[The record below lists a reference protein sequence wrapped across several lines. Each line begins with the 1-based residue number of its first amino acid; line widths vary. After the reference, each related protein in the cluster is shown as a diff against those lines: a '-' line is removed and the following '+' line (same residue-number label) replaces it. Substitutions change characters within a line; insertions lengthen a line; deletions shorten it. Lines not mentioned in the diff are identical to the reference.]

1 MRAHERVDRMKR
13 SLFVV
18 VAGCAVWALAKTA
31 TFTAV
36 AAWLPDALPQP
47 DEDVF
52 PSTVSLLAMLGSD
65 VLFMIVAGYVTA
77 AVARRVQ
84 VGHAAALGA
93 AIVVLGLA
101 LMMVGWR
108 GEPLW
113 YQVTLVAIAVPAAV
127 TGGSLRS
134 QRRDAAPR

>member
-1 MRAHERVDRMKR
+1 MKR
-13 SLFVV
+13 SLFAV
-18 VAGCAVWALAKTA
+18 VAGCAVWALAKTTQFA
-31 TFTAV
+31 AV
-36 AAWLPDALPQP
+36 AAWIPDALPQP
-47 DEDVF
+47 GEDVF
-52 PSTVSLLAMLGSD
+52 PSTVSLLAMLGAD
-65 VLFMIVAGYVTA
+65 VLFMIVAGYVSA
-77 AVARRVQ
+77 AVARRAH

-93 AIVVLGLA
+93 AIVVFGLA

>member
-1 MRAHERVDRMKR
+1 MRR
-13 SLFVV
+13 SLPAV
-18 VAGCAVWALAKTA
+18 VAGCAVWAVAKTA
-31 TFTAV
+31 TFTAL
-36 AAWLPDALPQP
+36 AAWIPQALPP
-47 DEDVF
+47 PGENVF
-52 PSTVSLLAMLGSD
+52 PGTVSLLAMLGSD

-77 AVARRVQ
+77 AVARRAH

-93 AIVVLGLA
+93 ALVVLRLA

-113 YQVTLVAIAVPAAV
+113 YQITLVAIAVPAAV

-134 QRRDAAPR
+134 QRRNHPKSV

>member
-1 MRAHERVDRMKR
+1 MRR
-13 SLFVV
+13 SLLAVV
-18 VAGCAVWALAKTA
+18 VGCAAWAVAKTA
-31 TFTAV
+31 TFAAV

-47 DEDVF
+47 GENVF
-52 PSTVSLLAMLGSD
+52 PGTGSLLALLGSD

-77 AVARRVQ
+77 AVARRAP

-101 LMMVGWR
+101 LMMMVGWR

>member
-1 MRAHERVDRMKR
+1 MKR

-18 VAGCAVWALAKTA
+18 IAGCAVWALAKTA

-36 AAWLPDALPQP
+36 VGWFPDVLPQP
-47 DEDVF
+47 GEDVF

-77 AVARRVQ
+77 AGARRVQ

-134 QRRDAAPR
+134 QRRDAASR

>member
-1 MRAHERVDRMKR
+1 MRR
-13 SLFVV
+13 SLVAVV
-18 VAGCAVWALAKTA
+18 VGCAAWAAARMA
-31 TFTAV
+31 TFAAV
-36 AAWLPDALPQP
+36 AAWFPDALPQP
-47 DEDVF
+47 GEDVF

-65 VLFMIVAGYVTA
+65 VLSMIVAGYVTA
-77 AVARRVQ
+77 SVARRAQ

-93 AIVVLGLA
+93 AIVVFGLA
-101 LMMVGWR
+101 LMTVGWR

-134 QRRDAAPR
+134 QRRDGAPR

>member
-1 MRAHERVDRMKR
+1 MRR
-13 SLFVV
+13 SLFAV
-18 VAGCAVWALAKTA
+18 VAGCAVWALAKTTQFA
-31 TFTAV
+31 AV
-36 AAWLPDALPQP
+36 AAWIPDALPQP
-47 DEDVF
+47 GEDVF
-52 PSTVSLLAMLGSD
+52 PNTVSLLAMLGAD
-65 VLFMIVAGYVTA
+65 VLSMIVAGYVTA
-77 AVARRVQ
+77 AVARRVH

-93 AIVVLGLA
+93 AIVVFGLA

>member
-1 MRAHERVDRMKR
+1 MRR
-13 SLFVV
+13 SLFAV
-18 VAGCAVWALAKTA
+18 VAGCAVWALAKTTQFA
-31 TFTAV
+31 AV

-47 DEDVF
+47 GEDVF

-77 AVARRVQ
+77 AMARRAHA
-84 VGHAAALGA
+84 GHAAALGA
-93 AIVVLGLA
+93 AIVVLDLA

-134 QRRDAAPR
+134 QPRDAAPR

>member
-1 MRAHERVDRMKR
+1 MRR
-13 SLFVV
+13 SLLAVV
-18 VAGCAVWALAKTA
+18 VGCAAWAAARMA
-31 TFTAV
+31 TFAAV
-36 AAWLPDALPQP
+36 AAWCPDALPQP
-47 DEDVF
+47 GEDVF
-52 PSTVSLLAMLGSD
+52 PGTGSLLAMLGSD

-77 AVARRVQ
+77 AVARRAH

-93 AIVVLGLA
+93 AIVVFGLA
-101 LMMVGWR
+101 VMMVGWR

-134 QRRDAAPR
+134 QRHDAAPR

>member
-1 MRAHERVDRMKR
+1 MRR
-13 SLFVV
+13 SLLAVV
-18 VAGCAVWALAKTA
+18 VGCAVWAVAKA
-31 TFTAV
+31 AIFAAV
-36 AAWLPDALPQP
+36 AGGLPDALPQP
-47 DEDVF
+47 GEDVF

-65 VLFMIVAGYVTA
+65 VLSMIVAGYVTA
-77 AVARRVQ
+77 SVARRAQ

-101 LMMVGWR
+101 LMMMVGWR

-134 QRRDAAPR
+134 QWRDAAPR

>member
-1 MRAHERVDRMKR
+1 MRR
-13 SLFVV
+13 SLLAVV
-18 VAGCAVWALAKTA
+18 VGCAAWVAARMA
-31 TFTAV
+31 TFAAV
-36 AAWLPDALPQP
+36 AAWFPDALPQP
-47 DEDVF
+47 GEDVF
-52 PSTVSLLAMLGSD
+52 PSTGSLLAMLGSD

-77 AVARRVQ
+77 AAARRVQ
-84 VGHAAALGA
+84 VGHAAVLGA
-93 AIVVLGLA
+93 AIVVFGLA
-101 LMMVGWR
+101 LMLVGWR